1 MGRVRTSTIRT
12 SRNENRMT
20 RTEGLSKRIGEEAR
34 AKKRTP
40 AGRNR
45 AAFLA
50 VREEIRSALDDG
62 WPIKA
67 IWTTLRKEGAID
79 CGYDAFIRYVDRLI
93 SSAAPEPAPVARC
106 QSEAVDDS
114 PVEARVQDAPPHK
127 QTNAIAGFNFQP
139 SLKKEDLI

>member
-12 SRNENRMT
+12 SRNENGMI

-67 IWTTLRKEGAID
+67 IWTTLRKEGAIEF
-79 CGYDAFIRYVDRLI
+79 GYDAFIRYVDRLI
-93 SSAAPEPAPVARC
+93 SSAAPEPTPVVKR
-106 QSEAVDDS
+106 QSEAADKGS
-114 PVEARVQDAPPHK
+114 VEARIGDAPIRK